1 MIANHLTEPAD
12 SRIIIHTGRYSS
24 VRMNIAVDDNLVT
37 EALQLSKLKTKK
49 ELINAALREFIRN
62 RKKLNLT
69 EIKGKIV
76 FREDYDYKKMRT

>member
-1 MIANHLTEPAD
+1 M
-12 SRIIIHTGRYSS
+12 
-24 VRMNIAVDDNLVT
+24 RMNIAVDDNLVT